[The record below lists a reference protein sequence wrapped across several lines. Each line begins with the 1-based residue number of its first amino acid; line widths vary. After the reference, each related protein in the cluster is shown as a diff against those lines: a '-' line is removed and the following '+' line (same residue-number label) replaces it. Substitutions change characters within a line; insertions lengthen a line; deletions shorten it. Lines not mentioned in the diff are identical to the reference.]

1 MQIFL
6 GMLVVSFS
14 LYGCDTE
21 TRSKINNVLYGS
33 KDNSVSVTEPLYCY
47 KTIGKVNCYSEPL
60 KGEEANRLIGYD
72 GVSPRTTSGSG
83 VSRH

>member
-1 MQIFL
+1 MQKIL
-6 GMLVVSFS
+6 GMFIVSFF
-14 LYGCDTE
+14 LCGCDAE
-21 TRSKINNVLYGS
+21 TRSKINSVLHGNG
-33 KDNSVSVTEPLYCY
+33 DNSASVIEPLYCY

-83 VSRH
+83 GSRP